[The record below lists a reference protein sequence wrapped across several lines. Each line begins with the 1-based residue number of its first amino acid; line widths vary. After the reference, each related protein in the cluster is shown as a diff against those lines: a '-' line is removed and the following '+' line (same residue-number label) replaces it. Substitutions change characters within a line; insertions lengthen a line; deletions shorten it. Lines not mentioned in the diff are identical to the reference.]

1 MAAMRA
7 LKNRSGLTLRQMEER
22 ATAQGDVLARST
34 VADLLR
40 RQTLPRPEL
49 LAAFVRACGE
59 QDRLGDWM
67 GAYERL
73 VREATATEDSTL
85 RDAVANASTPGAVPT
100 AGRKTGVRASIL
112 AVVIVLAAVAT
123 AVVLLTTMTG
133 APATRQGKAET
144 PAAKQFPRVLALSSA
159 GNWVRIRP
167 ARTPELCLTAG
178 KERSGRYR
186 SEVAVQLPCTDPGG
200 PRTFLQPIGDD
211 VTEIKWEHP
220 VDKGMGCLTLR
231 NESPAKDMLE
241 PEEDCRIKDE
251 AQLFRIEHFDAATD
265 DYRLRRAHTDFCVGI
280 GDDDTASGAEA
291 IQQPCSGAAAQR
303 FRFDLDV

>member
-1 MAAMRA
+1 MRE

-22 ATAQGDVLARST
+22 ATAHGDVLARST

-49 LAAFVRACGE
+49 LGAFVRACGG
-59 QDRLGDWM
+59 QDRLDDWM

-73 VREATATEDSTL
+73 VREATVTEHPSPGN
-85 RDAVANASTPGAVPT
+85 AVADTSAPGAAPA
-100 AGRKTGVRASIL
+100 AGRKTGVL
-112 AVVIVLAAVAT
+112 AVAIVLAAVAT
-123 AVVLLTTMTG
+123 AVVLLTTTD
-133 APATRQGKAET
+133 APPAHQGKAET
-144 PAAKQFPRVLALSSA
+144 PTAKQFPRVLALSSA

-167 ARTPELCLTAG
+167 ARTPALCLTAG
-178 KERSGRYR
+178 RERSGRYR
-186 SEVAVQLPCTDPGG
+186 SEVAVQLPCTEPGG

-220 VDKGMGCLTLR
+220 VDKGMGCLTIR

-241 PEEDCRIKDE
+241 PEEDCRVEDE
-251 AQLFRIEHFDAATD
+251 AQLFRIEHFDATATD
-265 DYRLRRAHTDFCVGI
+265 DYRLRRARTDFCIGI
-280 GDDDTASGAEA
+280 GDDDTAPGAEA

-303 FRFDLDV
+303 FRFELNA